1 MFSVGSPRDAI
12 TQFRTHID
20 KYRNR
25 TGFKELIF
33 EHFAWLSVQ

>member
-1 MFSVGSPRDAI
+1 MFNVGSPRDSI

-25 TGFKELIF
+25 VGFKELQF